1 MYTTSEGLDVGSS
14 GMQGWRLEM
23 EDSHVMLDMPSKP
36 DHTFLAVF
44 DGHGGSDSAI
54 FAASNLINII
64 EKTPYWQQYI
74 HTGASDISLL
84 GRALS
89 QSFVDMDVLLR
100 EKQNNDTRNVSG
112 CTCISAMLTPRYIM
126 CANIGDSRCVIGT
139 NKLAKAMSE
148 DHKPDNELEQRR
160 IESAGGT
167 VQWKRVDG
175 DLGVARA
182 FGDFRFKN
190 RSDLG
195 PTEQK
200 VTTFYRLYWDIV
212 FHVSNPSV
220 HSVRV

>member
-1 MYTTSEGLDVGSS
+1 
-14 GMQGWRLEM
+14 M
-23 EDSHVMLDMPSKP
+23 EDSHVTRDMPSRT

-44 DGHGGSDSAI
+44 DGHGGADSAS
-54 FAASNLINII
+54 FAAANLMNII
-64 EKTPYWQQYI
+64 EKTSHWLNYI
-74 HTGASDISLL
+74 KKGASDISLL

-89 QSFVDMDVLLR
+89 QAFIDMDDLLR
-100 EKQNNDTRNVSG
+100 EKQIDDTRNLSG
-112 CTCISAMLTPRYIM
+112 CTCIAAMITPKYIV

-160 IESAGGT
+160 IELAGGT

-200 VTTFYRLYWDIV
+200 VTTFFMRS
-212 FHVSNPSV
+212 HCSNKMSV
-220 HSVRV
+220 ELHSYKP

>member
-1 MYTTSEGLDVGSS
+1 
-14 GMQGWRLEM
+14 
-23 EDSHVMLDMPSKP
+23 
-36 DHTFLAVF
+36 
-44 DGHGGSDSAI
+44 
-54 FAASNLINII
+54 
-64 EKTPYWQQYI
+64 
-74 HTGASDISLL
+74 
-84 GRALS
+84 
-89 QSFVDMDVLLR
+89 
-100 EKQNNDTRNVSG
+100 
-112 CTCISAMLTPRYIM
+112 M

-160 IESAGGT
+160 IELAGGT

-200 VTTFYRLYWDIV
+200 VTTF
-212 FHVSNPSV
+212 FM
-220 HSVRV
+220 